1 MTEQLKQQ
9 RDVTDEMNIWRQN
22 KVVKKDFWL
31 IPIYIIT
38 YTIIPTMLFLFL
50 YIIMLTLNM
59 KNEALISTNTITI
72 LGGLLAE
79 IIILLSFYAFHH
91 KEGIAYIGIK
101 RFKNVTRYILLIIA
115 TYMFIII
122 LSPIYEWLITFLPK
136 ALQYGVTENQK
147 EINGMFKEKWLLP
160 LVFLDI
166 VILTPMIEE
175 LLFRHLIIHELG
187 KKITYS
193 LAAMLSVILF
203 ASIHVLGATS
213 PFEIGGYIIIA
224 TGLVFVY
231 LKSGMNLAVSIS
243 LHALINFISF
253 IATIVFK

>member
-59 KNEALISTNTITI
+59 KNETLISTNTITI

-91 KEGIAYIGIK
+91 
-101 RFKNVTRYILLIIA
+101 
-115 TYMFIII
+115 
-122 LSPIYEWLITFLPK
+122 
-136 ALQYGVTENQK
+136 
-147 EINGMFKEKWLLP
+147 
-160 LVFLDI
+160 
-166 VILTPMIEE
+166 
-175 LLFRHLIIHELG
+175 
-187 KKITYS
+187 
-193 LAAMLSVILF
+193 
-203 ASIHVLGATS
+203 
-213 PFEIGGYIIIA
+213 
-224 TGLVFVY
+224 
-231 LKSGMNLAVSIS
+231 
-243 LHALINFISF
+243 
-253 IATIVFK
+253 